1 MPGQAGD
8 RELYPDEVVGAV
20 LVKADDG
27 ESVGVHLFLHL
38 ASPVARSVQ
47 GASMTVFS
55 KLQDGGES
63 CAVRRYF
70 VRAQGRSGA

>member
-1 MPGQAGD
+1 MAEHPQFGIRLRPHPVDELCIRVGAADDHAELRRMPGQAGD

-38 ASPVARSVQ
+38 ASP
-47 GASMTVFS
+47 G
-55 KLQDGGES
+55 
-63 CAVRRYF
+63 
-70 VRAQGRSGA
+70 SG